1 MGDKNDK
8 SGCSATRMKNA
19 INLGTIQVRP
29 QGECHDIDKCS
40 WILCR
45 IVNEASGAWGI
56 FEEEIGSKVNEEW
69 RGGGQNDIIKLSIM
83 CSCSLVSKH
92 FHFKFWRN
100 KSIGKPCFAGYTD
113 TRSNISWSS
122 KKPKFASL
130 T

>member
-8 SGCSATRMKNA
+8 SGCSTIRMKNT

-29 QGECHDIDKCS
+29 QGECHDTHKCS

-45 IVNEASGAWGI
+45 TVNEASGAWGI

-69 RGGGQNDIIKLSIM
+69 RGGGKMILWSFLLSAV
-83 CSCSLVSKH
+83 CSLVSKR
-92 FHFKFWRN
+92 FHSKFWRN
-100 KSIGKPCFAGYTD
+100 NSIGKPCYAGYTD
-113 TRSNISWSS
+113 TRSNTSWSS